1 MGTRFTQRI
10 APIRQSS
17 VKFMNRMAFLLAVVI
32 IAGCS
37 RAGIK
42 GDGVIKTESRP
53 VADFSALTVSG
64 AYKIKWTSG
73 KSALS
78 ISTDQNLLPL
88 IKTIVDGSTLKIES
102 ENLRPTKG
110 ITIVLSSP
118 SLAGIELNG
127 AVSLTAEQ
135 LSGHDLKLESNGA
148 SYISVAGSVTN
159 LEVNLS
165 GASKL
170 DAKSL
175 QTQTATVSLD
185 GAAYGDVTVSETLK
199 ASISG
204 AGALTYS
211 GNPKSVEKDV
221 SGAGSIRPRQ

>member
-1 MGTRFTQRI
+1 MNFTNRI
-10 APIRQSS
+10 AI
-17 VKFMNRMAFLLAVVI
+17 LLVAAVAI

-37 RAGIK
+37 LPGIK
-42 GDGVIKTESRP
+42 GDGVIKTENRP
-53 VADFSALTVSG
+53 LPDFSAVAVNG

-73 KSALS
+73 KPALS

-88 IKTIVDGSTLKIES
+88 IKTTVSGGTLQIKS
-102 ENLRPTKG
+102 EGTIRPTQG
-110 ITIVLSSP
+110 ITIVLSSA
-118 SLAGIELNG
+118 SLADINLNG
-127 AVSLTAEQ
+127 AVSLTAGQ

-148 SYISVAGSVTN
+148 SDLSVAGSVTN

-185 GAAYGDVTVSETLK
+185 GATFGEVTVTDTLK

-221 SGAGSIRPRQ
+221 SGAGSIRPQR